1 MRCLPT
7 FPGFPEGSPHASR
20 TYFHSLSRSIIFQM
34 LTGSAAETI
43 YRRVRALTPESGF
56 PKPAQVA
63 RFREQKLRGCGLSG
77 GKVRALKDLA
87 RKVDGGALRLSGFHR
102 KEDAEII
109 AAVTQV
115 HGIGVWTVQ
124 MFLLFRLGRLDVM
137 PLNDLGVQEGIRRL
151 DRLADRP
158 SPSQVRERCAIWSP
172 LSSVASWQMWNLAD
186 GDS

>member
-1 MRCLPT
+1 MKRLPT
-7 FPGFPEGSPHASR
+7 FPGFPEGSKHASR
-20 TYFHSLSRSIIFQM
+20 TYFHSLARSIIFQM

-43 YRRVRALTPESGF
+43 YKRVRALTSGSGF
-56 PKPAQVA
+56 PKPAEVA
-63 RFREQKLRGCGLSG
+63 RFREQRLRGCGLSG

-87 RKVDGGALRLSGFHR
+87 RRVHEGSLRLSGFHR
-102 KEDAEII
+102 KDDAEII

-151 DRLADRP
+151 DGLAARP
-158 SPSQVRERCAIWSP
+158 SPSQVRDRCAVWSP
-172 LSSVASWQMWNLAD
+172 LSSVASWHMWRLA
-186 GDS
+186 GEDS